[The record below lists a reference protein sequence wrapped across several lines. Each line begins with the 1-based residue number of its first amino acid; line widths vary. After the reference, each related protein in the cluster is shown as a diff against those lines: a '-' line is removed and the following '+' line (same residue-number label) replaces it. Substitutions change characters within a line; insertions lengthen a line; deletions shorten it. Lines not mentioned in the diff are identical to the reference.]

1 MHKFIKQFVLL
12 NSLLLLLFPLS
23 VTAHQKINVVAS
35 FSIIADLV
43 KNVGGDYI
51 SITTLVGPNASIH
64 SYEPTPHDAKTL
76 KNAHII
82 FINGLHLEGFI
93 NRLTTATG
101 TKALLVEVSANISPF
116 EINEIKYQKNNS
128 THRIHHHGSIDPHA
142 WQTIPNVEIYIK
154 NIAIAFC
161 KIDQQ
166 SCENYNKNARIYI
179 QKLKAMHATITKK
192 MSTLPKDKRTI
203 ITSHDAFGY
212 FAHEYNLTIL
222 APESAS
228 KEATAA
234 DVAKLIKQIKNN
246 KVSALFVENISN
258 PRLIEQISKE
268 TGLKIGGI
276 LYSDALSGKE
286 GPAATYLDMM
296 EYNVNTIINAITKL
310 KTHNITGM

>member
-1 MHKFIKQFVLL
+1 MHKFVKQFVLL
-12 NSLLLLLFPLS
+12 NSLLLPLFPLS

-35 FSIIADLV
+35 FSILADLV
-43 KNVGGDYI
+43 KNVGGDHI
-51 SITTLVGPNASIH
+51 SITTLVGPNTSIH
-64 SYEPTPHDAKTL
+64 SYELTPRDAKTL

-82 FINGLHLEGFI
+82 FINGLYLEGFM
-93 NRLTTATG
+93 NRLTTVTG

-116 EINEIKYQKNNS
+116 EIKHQKHNRM
-128 THRIHHHGSIDPHA
+128 THYHGSVDPHA
-142 WQTIPNVEIYIK
+142 WHTIPNVEIYVK

-166 SCENYNKNARIYI
+166 SCENYNKNAHIYI
-179 QKLKAMHATITKK
+179 QKLKAMHATIAKK
-192 MSTLPKDKRTI
+192 MSTLPKEKRTI

-212 FAHEYNLTIL
+212 FAHEYDLTIL
-222 APESAS
+222 APESVS

-246 KVSALFVENISN
+246 KVSGLFIENISN
-258 PRLIEQISKE
+258 PRLTEQISKE

-276 LYSDALSGKE
+276 LYSDALSEKE

-296 EYNVNTIINAITKL
+296 EYNVNTIINAISK
-310 KTHNITGM
+310 H